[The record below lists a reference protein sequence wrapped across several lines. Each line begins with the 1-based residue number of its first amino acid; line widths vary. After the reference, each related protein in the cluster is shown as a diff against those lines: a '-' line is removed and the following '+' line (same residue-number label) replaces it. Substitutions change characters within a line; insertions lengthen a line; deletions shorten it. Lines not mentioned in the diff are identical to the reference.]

1 MKLKF
6 DANQDFQID
15 AINAIAD
22 LFEGQDKA
30 ASKMLAGNGLLGIY
44 PNVLSLSREEVLAN
58 SAKVQDRNKTTN
70 GGGVEDL
77 DFSIEMETGTGK
89 TYVYLRT
96 AFELNKKYGW
106 KKFIILVPSVAF
118 REGVIKTLQ
127 ITKDHFSELY
137 DNVPYR
143 FYEYQSKNISQ
154 VKRFADSS
162 NLEIM
167 VMTVGAFNSDKN
179 VLYSARDQMQGEQP
193 ISYIQRT
200 NPILILDE
208 PQNMEGE
215 A

>member
-58 SAKVQDRNKTTN
+58 NAKIQDRNKTTN
-70 GGGVEDL
+70 GGGVTDL
-77 DFSIEMETGTGK
+77 DFSVEMETGTGK

-106 KKFIILVPSVAF
+106 KKNC
-118 REGVIKTLQ
+118 RK
-127 ITKDHFSELY
+127 
-137 DNVPYR
+137 
-143 FYEYQSKNISQ
+143 KNS
-154 VKRFADSS
+154 
-162 NLEIM
+162 
-167 VMTVGAFNSDKN
+167 
-179 VLYSARDQMQGEQP
+179 
-193 ISYIQRT
+193 
-200 NPILILDE
+200 
-208 PQNMEGE
+208 
-215 A
+215 